1 MTCPICGSP
10 VSSGFCRRC
19 NVPNSSDETVL
30 AGTFR
35 APSEPEA
42 THILPSGQTFD
53 ADLTIAAASHLPDP
67 PSKPL
72 AARDDVTRLSG
83 TTPGVVKSTDPAT
96 GPLELGESF
105 GSRYHIIRL
114 LGLGG
119 MGAVYQ
125 AWDAELGVAVALKV
139 VRPEVSADPH
149 TARMME
155 KRFKQELLLARQV
168 THKNVVRIHD
178 LGEVD
183 GIKYITMPF
192 IEGEDLA
199 TILKREGKLP
209 VARALTIARGV
220 VAGLCA
226 AHRAE
231 VVHRDLKPANI
242 MIGADDEALIMDF
255 GIARSSGRGQPQVP
269 AALGKSFAGAAT
281 AAETVVGSIVGTV
294 EYMAPEQARGRPADQ
309 RADIYAFGLILY
321 DMLIG
326 GRRSERAESAIA
338 ELQGRMQQAPPAPRT
353 VDPTVPEA
361 LNALT
366 VRCLEP
372 DPAKRFQTTL
382 ELQAALERLDDHGK
396 PVPIIRRLT
405 RRTMAAAAVIVL
417 LLLGGTFYLTKWL
430 WTTPKEPDPVTVVI
444 ADFQNTTSDPAFDNT
459 LGQSV
464 KRGLESASF
473 ISAFD
478 RTRIR
483 STFGVPPPEKFDEV
497 AARQLA
503 VKQGVGVV
511 LAGSISSRGAGY
523 DITVQATQPLTGNV
537 IASFTRRASSKAQ
550 VLDEVTRVVTSVRKA
565 LGDTTSSSAQ
575 LLAMKSL
582 STTSLEVAS
591 HYAAAV
597 EAQSMGK
604 WEDAQARFA
613 KAVELDPTFGL
624 GYQGLAVTSR
634 NLGRLQDAEKYATE
648 SLRYLDHMTERER
661 FATRG
666 YYYLRAGDYPQCVT
680 EYGEMVARYPADVI
694 AHIQRAG
701 CLARLRN
708 MRGALDE
715 MRQVVGMLPNQPL
728 FRLNLAVYLNYA
740 GEFAEAEREM
750 QALQA
755 QNARTIGTLA
765 FALLGQ
771 GRRPEAAESYRKLTT
786 MGAWGASFGTAGL
799 GDLAAYEGRISDA
812 VRLLEEGAAAD
823 LAAKNRDGAAMK
835 FTALGYAHLAR
846 GQAEA
851 AAAAAEQALEHSNV
865 ASVRFLA
872 ARIFVE
878 TGRVTRAR
886 TLADGFASQLA
897 AEHQAYGK
905 IIEGDIALKKKDPR
919 TAIKLLTDANGILDT
934 WLGHF
939 DLGRAYF
946 EGGAFPQADSEFDR
960 CIQRRGEAL
969 ALVLEDPTYSQFPA
983 VYYYQ
988 GRVREEL
995 KTAGFADAY
1004 RQYLEIR
1011 GGSTEDPLA
1020 AEVRK
1025 RLGH

>member
-1 MTCPICGSP
+1 MPEPDPSR
-10 VSSGFCRRC
+10 V
-19 NVPNSSDETVL
+19 VPSAQV
-30 AGTFR
+30 
-35 APSEPEA
+35 
-42 THILPSGQTFD
+42 FD
-53 ADLTIAAASHLPDP
+53 PDLTIADASHLPDP
-67 PSKPL
+67 PSRPG
-72 AARDDVTRLSG
+72 AANDDVTRLSG
-83 TTPGVVKSTDPAT
+83 TSQGVVRSTNAAT
-96 GPLELGESF
+96 GPLQLGESF
-105 GSRYHIIRL
+105 GNRYHIIHL

-139 VRPEVSADPH
+139 VRPEVAADPE

-209 VARALTIARGV
+209 VTRALKIARGLIS
-220 VAGLCA
+220 GLCA

-242 MIGADDEALIMDF
+242 MIDADGEALIMDF
-255 GIARSSGRGQPQVP
+255 GIARSSGRGQTQVP
-269 AALGKSFAGAAT
+269 AALGKSFAGVAA
-281 AAETVVGSIVGTV
+281 AATVVGSIVGTV
-294 EYMAPEQARGRPADQ
+294 EYMAPEQARGLPADQ

-338 ELQGRMQQAPPAPRT
+338 ELQGRMEQAPPAPRT

-396 PVPIIRRLT
+396 PLPIIRRLT
-405 RRTMAAAAVIVL
+405 RRTVSTAAVIVL
-417 LLLGGTFYLTKWL
+417 LLLGGTFYLAKWL
-430 WTTPKEPDPVTVVI
+430 GTTPKEPDPVTVVI

-483 STFGVPPPEKFDEV
+483 STFGVAPPEKFDDV

-537 IASFTRRASSKAQ
+537 IASFTRRASSKAR

-565 LGDTTSSSAQ
+565 LGDETSASAQ

-597 EAQSMGK
+597 EAQSLGK

-613 KAVELDPTFGL
+613 RAVELDPTFGL

-680 EYGEMVARYPADVI
+680 EYGEMVARYPADVV

-750 QALQA
+750 QALEA
-755 QNARTIGTLA
+755 QNPRIVGTLA
-765 FALLGQ
+765 FAQLGQ
-771 GRRPEAAESYRKLTT
+771 GRELEAAESYRKLST
-786 MGAWGASFGTAGL
+786 MGPWGASFGKAGL
-799 GDLAAYEGRISDA
+799 GDLAAYEGRFSDA
-812 VRLLEEGAAAD
+812 VRLFEEGAAAD

-835 FTALGYAHLAR
+835 FTALGLAHLAR

-878 TGRVTRAR
+878 TGRMARAR

-897 AEHQAYGK
+897 AEPQAYGK
-905 IIEGDIALKKKDPR
+905 MIEGGIALKKKDAR
-919 TAIKLLTDANGILDT
+919 AAIKFLTEANGILDT

-946 EGGAFPQADSEFDR
+946 QGGAFPQADSEFDR

-1025 RLGH
+1025 RMGN